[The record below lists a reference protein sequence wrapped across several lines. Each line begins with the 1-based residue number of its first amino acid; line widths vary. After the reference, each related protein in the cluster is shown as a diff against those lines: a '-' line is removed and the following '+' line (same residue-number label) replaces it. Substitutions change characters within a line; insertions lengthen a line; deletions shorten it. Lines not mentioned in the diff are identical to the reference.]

1 MRWLFSHYA
10 DGRVIIGY
18 QQVLLWPTVASAVT
32 ATPRGVDA
40 LTCLRI
46 KIKAR
51 QHLFLSRLPV
61 LFTQVEDILNNVKH
75 YLIVISASAYTL
87 GQLLLLRFLQIP
99 PHSLYSALF

>member
-1 MRWLFSHYA
+1 MDVQLC
-10 DGRVIIGY
+10 
-18 QQVLLWPTVASAVT
+18 WPTAASAVT

-46 KIKAR
+46 KFKAR

-75 YLIVISASAYTL
+75 YLVVISAFTYTL
-87 GQLLLLRFLQIP
+87 GRLSLLCFLRIP
-99 PHSLYSALF
+99 PRSPYPALF